1 MDAKEFNRK
10 YKVGTCFIYQPHRAL
25 RGGPVVRTVG
35 VARKFKC
42 GVIVEI
48 NVEPYFVR
56 INTLTPAIPF

>member
-1 MDAKEFNRK
+1 MNAKEFNRR
-10 YKVGTCFIYQPHRAL
+10 YKVGSCFIHQPNRVL

-35 VARKFKC
+35 AANDFKC

-56 INTLTPAIPF
+56 INTLIPAM